1 MTEALRGEKRLCL
14 NCAAKFFDLAKDP
27 IKCPKCGAVFEPVPL
42 PRSPPRRVGGA
53 FAHKPF
59 ETQAAVVEETE
70 EDVKVSDGE
79 QDEDD
84 EDADERPAT
93 AEEA

>member
-1 MTEALRGEKRLCL
+1 MTEASRGEKRLCL
-14 NCAAKFFDLAKDP
+14 NCAAKFFDLDKDP

-53 FAHKPF
+53 FAKPF
-59 ETQAAVVEETE
+59 ENQVAVVEEAD

-84 EDADERPAT
+84 DERPVT